1 MKLRIIA
8 VLGFGLATVS
18 LQAED
23 KSDFKDQKEKLSYAY
38 GLNYGQAFK
47 RQESDIDPDVVAK
60 AIKDVLA
67 GVTPRLSE
75 KEARETIMA
84 YQKEMRAKQEEKN
97 KVLAEQNKKD
107 GAAFLA
113 ENAKKEGVKVTPSG
127 LQYKIL
133 TEGTGEIPKSTDSF
147 STQYRGTLIDGKEFD
162 SSYKRG
168 QPASFAV
175 TGVIKGWT
183 EALQMMKTGSKWQLF
198 IPSDLAYGD
207 RGTGRDI
214 PPGAA
219 LIFEIE
225 LVSIK
230 PPTTPPPLPGA
241 GVVSSQPVT
250 SDIIKV
256 PSADELKK
264 GAKIEV
270 IKADSVEKK

>member
-133 TEGTGEIPKSTDSF
+133 TEGDRKS
-147 STQYRGTLIDGKEFD
+147 
-162 SSYKRG
+162 
-168 QPASFAV
+168 
-175 TGVIKGWT
+175 
-183 EALQMMKTGSKWQLF
+183 
-198 IPSDLAYGD
+198 
-207 RGTGRDI
+207 
-214 PPGAA
+214 
-219 LIFEIE
+219 
-225 LVSIK
+225 
-230 PPTTPPPLPGA
+230 
-241 GVVSSQPVT
+241 VV
-250 SDIIKV
+250 
-256 PSADELKK
+256 
-264 GAKIEV
+264 
-270 IKADSVEKK
+270 